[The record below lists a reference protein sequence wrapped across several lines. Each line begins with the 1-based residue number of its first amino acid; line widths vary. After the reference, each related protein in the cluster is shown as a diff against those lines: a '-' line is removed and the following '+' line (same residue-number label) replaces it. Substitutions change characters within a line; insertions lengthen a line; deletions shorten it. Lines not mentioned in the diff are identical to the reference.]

1 MYATIRRYALRD
13 ATAARSAM
21 PDLKRRIEENF
32 VPMLQDVQGF
42 HCYYVLTANDKELVT
57 VSIFET
63 ATGAQESTRRAADFV
78 KSDPSRDQLASPEV
92 IEGDLLISK
101 EAAVGAH

>member
-1 MYATIRRYALRD
+1 MYASIRRYTLKD
-13 ATAARSAM
+13 PTAAREAI
-21 PDLKRRIEENF
+21 PNLKRRIEENF

-42 HCYYVLTANDKELVT
+42 HCYYVLNANDKELVT

-63 ATGAQESTRRAADFV
+63 AAGAQESTRRAADFV
-78 KSDPSRDQLASPEV
+78 KSDPSREQLSSPEV
-92 IEGDLLISK
+92 MEGDLLISK